1 MQKRIPK
8 PKKTVLN
15 IIRLPFLIVLGI
27 LKTGTLII
35 GKLLVTFLEVTE
47 KVLSI
52 VVLAIFMSIDYCI
65 DSVGIVIGGD
75 MYRWLK
81 QDNSKEK

>member
-8 PKKTVLN
+8 PKKTVIN

-52 VVLAIFMSIDYCI
+52 IVLAILTVIDYCI

>member
-8 PKKTVLN
+8 PKKTVINL
-15 IIRLPFLIVLGI
+15 IRLPFLIVLGI
-27 LKTGTLII
+27 LKAGTLIV
-35 GKLLVTFLEVTE
+35 GKLIVTLFEITE

-52 VVLAIFMSIDYCI
+52 VVLAVFTSIDYCI

>member
-8 PKKTVLN
+8 PKKTVIN

-35 GKLLVTFLEVTE
+35 GKLLVTLLEVTE

-52 VVLAIFMSIDYCI
+52 IVLAILTVIDYCI